1 MFLRMVYDDKLA
13 EAAYVI
19 GCQRTGE
26 AIVIDPQRDVDR
38 YESIAAANGLRI
50 VAAAETHIHAD
61 FLSGTREFAEKGAKV
76 YLSDEGD
83 QDWKYQ
89 WLSQKTGGG
98 AYTHHLLRD
107 GERFTV
113 GNIEFQAVHTPGH
126 TPEHIC
132 FMVTDRGGGADKP
145 MGVATGDFLFVGDL
159 GRPDLLESAAGVTG
173 QADASAHRLYGT
185 VRKFMEWPDYL
196 QVWPAHG
203 AGSACGKALGAV
215 PQSTVGYEKQ
225 FNPSIRA
232 AASEQGFVDYIL
244 DGQPEPPLYFARMKR
259 ENKMGPRVLGVLGGL
274 PKPRPLSVQDVKAL
288 DGRACTIVDTRPWPA
303 FRAGH
308 VAGSLSLPVNNSI
321 STDAGSL
328 IDAGDEIH
336 VIAEAGKLDEVVRCL
351 VRVGLDRV
359 AGWFDAANFGQLE
372 SAGVRME
379 QTPEV
384 SVAEAQAM
392 IGAIKPFLLDVR
404 RAAEVA
410 QGRIPGAANIVHTR
424 LLSRLAELPKDRPI
438 LVNCQGGVRS
448 ARACGLLQKHGY
460 NATNLAGGFAAWD
473 KAKAPVERPAT

>member
-89 WLSQKTGGG
+89 WQSQKSGGG
-98 AYTHHLLRD
+98 SYSHQLLHD
-107 GERFTV
+107 GDRFTV
-113 GNIEFQAVHTPGH
+113 GNIEFQTVHTPGH

-159 GRPDLLESAAGVTG
+159 GRPDLLESAAGVIG
-173 QADASAHRLYGT
+173 QADASAHRLFGT

-232 AASEQGFVDYIL
+232 AATEQGFVNYIL

-259 ENKMGPRVLGVLGGL
+259 ENKVGPRVLGGL
-274 PKPRPLSVQDVKAL
+274 PKPRQLSVQDVKAL
-288 DGRACTIVDTRPWPA
+288 DGRGCTIMDTRAWPA

-321 STDAGSL
+321 STDAGSM
-328 IDAGDEIH
+328 IDAGDEIYI
-336 VIAEAGKLDEVVRCL
+336 IAEAGKLEEVIRCL

-359 AGWFDAANFGQLE
+359 VGWFDAAQFGQLE
-372 SAGVRME
+372 SGGVRME
-379 QTPEV
+379 LTPEV
-384 SVAEAQAM
+384 TVAEAQAL
-392 IGAIKPFLLDVR
+392 IGSSKPFLLDVR

-410 QGRIPGAANIVHTR
+410 QGQLPGAMNIVHTR

-448 ARACGLLQKHGY
+448 ARACGLLQKQGF
-460 NATNLAGGFAAWD
+460 NVTNLAGGFAAWD
-473 KAKAPVERPAT
+473 KATAPVERPKT